1 MRVVPMFEGH
11 GWLLPILD
19 DLIAHCEIQSLRST
33 AAGLQA
39 ARVALVAQCGPRSQA
54 LAEDQQERWLGEVI
68 DELARYCHHQG
79 LDEVEARLL
88 RAQEAWHAEAHP
100 PPRGNVLTFPAGF
113 GRARDEPA

>member
-1 MRVVPMFEGH
+1 MFEDH

-39 ARVALVAQCGPRSQA
+39 ARVALVAQCGPRSHV
-54 LAEDQQERWLGEVI
+54 LAEDQQDRWLGEVI
-68 DELARYCHHQG
+68 DELARYCHSQG
-79 LDEVEARLL
+79 LDEVETRLL

-100 PPRGNVLTFPAGF
+100 PSRGNVLTFPAGF
-113 GRARDEPA
+113 GRGRDEPV